1 MSDLSRIVLVT
12 AGGSGI
18 GLAIAKHFAAKG
30 CRVHICDIAQQAID
44 DLKFEFPDI
53 TATCA
58 DVSQVTQVD
67 KVFDD
72 LHRLYGGL
80 DILVNNVGIAG
91 PTAAVEDIRVE
102 DWENTINIDLN
113 SIFYVTR
120 KAVPLLKES

>member
-44 DLKFEFPDI
+44 VLKSEHPDI
-53 TATCA
+53 TATRA

-72 LHRLYGGL
+72 LQRLYGGL
-80 DILVNNVGIAG
+80 DILVHH
-91 PTAAVEDIRVE
+91 
-102 DWENTINIDLN
+102 
-113 SIFYVTR
+113 
-120 KAVPLLKES
+120 

>member
-72 LHRLYGGL
+72 LQRLYGGL
-80 DILVNNVGIAG
+80 DILVNNTKLLDQ
-91 PTAAVEDIRVE
+91 PQRLKQRKD
-102 DWENTINIDLN
+102 DQKINPQVV
-113 SIFYVTR
+113 FFM
-120 KAVPLLKES
+120 

>member
-1 MSDLSRIVLVT
+1 MSKMSRIVLVT

-18 GLAIAKHFAAKG
+18 GLAIAKHFAAQG

-44 DLKFEFPDI
+44 NLKSELPDI

-58 DVSQVTQVD
+58 DVSQVAQVD

-72 LHRLYGGL
+72 LHSLYGGL

-91 PTAAVEDIRVE
+91 PTAAVHRG
-102 DWENTINIDLN
+102 
-113 SIFYVTR
+113 
-120 KAVPLLKES
+120 